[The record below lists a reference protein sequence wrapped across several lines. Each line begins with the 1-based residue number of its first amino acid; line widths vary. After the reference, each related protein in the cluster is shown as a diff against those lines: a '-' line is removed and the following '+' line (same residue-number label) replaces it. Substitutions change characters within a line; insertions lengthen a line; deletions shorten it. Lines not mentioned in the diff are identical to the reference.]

1 VKNAGRKST
10 GLARLGPIRTT
21 ASASYPFS
29 PANVTVRSPKELT
42 RITSGLLASRSL
54 EEVSMLK
61 ARTHFEQVPLEVVRK
76 IIEEQLRR
84 EKTVGQSQVT
94 NKDVLNNLA
103 DAVPELLILRR

>member
-1 VKNAGRKST
+1 
-10 GLARLGPIRTT
+10 
-21 ASASYPFS
+21 
-29 PANVTVRSPKELT
+29 
-42 RITSGLLASRSL
+42 
-54 EEVSMLK
+54 MLK